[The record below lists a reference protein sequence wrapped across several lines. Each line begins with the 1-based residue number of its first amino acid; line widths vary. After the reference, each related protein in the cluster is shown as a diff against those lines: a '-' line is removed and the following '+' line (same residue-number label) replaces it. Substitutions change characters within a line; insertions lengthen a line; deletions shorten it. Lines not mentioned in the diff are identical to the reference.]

1 LQQALQ
7 DAGLKSN
14 NGGLQFSLR
23 DQNSSGQNGGDNQQ
37 QNANAHRLIVTEDE
51 TVPAQLAG
59 RSYGR
64 MFSAQGGVDIRV

>member
-1 LQQALQ
+1 QLQQALQ

-14 NGGLQFSLR
+14 NSGLQFSLR

-37 QNANAHRLIVTEDE
+37 NGNAQRLIVTEDE

-64 MFSAQGGVDIRV
+64 VFSAQGGVDIRV